1 MGAHAQ
7 RPPVGRTGQVGVA
20 LRRWVDTSNGTFYT
34 LTDTKRGKLSFYNVR
49 GSVLKRSIRVK
60 TENIVFI
67 PCPPQTMSHPPNK
80 TSGRPAK
87 LPPGNQAVS

>member
-1 MGAHAQ
+1 MGAHVQ

-60 TENIVFI
+60 TG
-67 PCPPQTMSHPPNK
+67 T
-80 TSGRPAK
+80 GRAS
-87 LPPGNQAVS
+87 LLYRCFFS